1 MTFFTEINGEDRKKS
16 SVPGPAAVP
25 PSPDVT
31 IGALLKARRLELGL
45 KHKDISKD
53 IKIKPEYIKAIED
66 EEFDLLPTPEYL
78 RLFLKTYAVHLGF
91 DAQEIYGIYDTQEMP
106 IRKPEKKEASKDIQ
120 PLPPPPPA
128 RANLK
133 TIFLISISAIVVLIV
148 IFALLFGFGRDETGP
163 AESTAPTEPAEQA
176 EPVETPVVDSIPD
189 TTESRPPSRMP
200 AEPLMSGYRL
210 QMRGIDSTWMVIQ
223 ADSDTVFI
231 GFFGPGDTRWWN
243 ADSSFKFSLTN
254 FTGVE
259 ASINGRYLKP
269 FGRWGG
275 PVQAREIGG
284 FNLDRYL
291 DSTRL
296 TENGS
301 GLPYQREAG
310 GPR

>member
-1 MTFFTEINGEDRKKS
+1 MTFFTEIDGEDRKKS
-16 SVPGPAAVP
+16 SAPGPAAVP

-53 IKIKPEYIKAIED
+53 IKIKSEYLRAIED

-106 IRKPEKKEASKDIQ
+106 VKKPEKKEAPPEIQ
-120 PLPPPPPA
+120 PPLPPPI
-128 RANLK
+128 RANMK
-133 TIFLISISAIVVLIV
+133 TIFLVSIGAIMVLIV
-148 IFALLFGFGRDETGP
+148 IFALLFGLGGNETEP
-163 AESTAPTEPAEQA
+163 VELTAPAEQA
-176 EPVETPVVDSIPD
+176 ESNEMPLVDSMID
-189 TTESRPPSRMP
+189 TAGTPTPAGMP
-200 AEPLMSGYRL
+200 AEPLTSGYRL

-223 ADSDTVFI
+223 ADRDTVFV
-231 GFFGPGDTRWWN
+231 GFFEPGETRWWN
-243 ADSSFKFSLTN
+243 ADSSFKFSLSN

-275 PVQAREIGG
+275 PVQAREVGG
-284 FNLDRYL
+284 FNLDQFL

-296 TENGS
+296 MENGS
-301 GLPYQREAG
+301 GLPGQQEG
-310 GPR
+310 EGPR